1 VITILFTILCGIV
14 FPIGGCAMQHSWKN
28 QLGDVYSVGL
38 GSAACLGGAAACV
51 FGFPIYVGAL
61 GACLL
66 STLIAGLVCRRVKI
80 SNFITFGILFGSII
94 GSCGTIVANNAS
106 PESLQAYY
114 HWSSSSY
121 YGIPLWQLLI
131 PLVLI
136 PFPLVRIVMKET
148 SKTETFVLVSLM
160 ISLLLPA
167 VGFVGMISL
176 LAPNLSRI
184 IKPNAP
190 YRLECAISAAIGV
203 GLLGLTNL
211 LIFFNPFGI
220 YLPASATMSLIAV
233 PLLFLTFRK

>member
-1 VITILFTILCGIV
+1 MVTILFTILCGIV

-61 GACLL
+61 VACLVSSL
-66 STLIAGLVCRRVKI
+66 LAGIVCRSVKV
-80 SNFITFGILFGSII
+80 SNFITFGILFGAMI

-121 YGIPLWQLLI
+121 FDIPLWQLLI

-136 PFPLVRIVMKET
+136 PAPLARLVLRET
-148 SKTETFVLVSLM
+148 SKTETFLLVSLI

-184 IKPNAP
+184 IRPGAS
-190 YRLECAISAAIGV
+190 YRMECLISAAIGV
-203 GLLGLTNL
+203 GLLGITNL
-211 LIFFNPFGI
+211 VIWLNPFGI
-220 YLPASATMSLIAV
+220 YLPASATMSLIAT
-233 PLLFLTFRK
+233 PLLLLTFRK